1 MKKHELR
8 IKSNVNCNIY
18 IDTEYTCSAEANRF
32 AKILLDAGDYM
43 VKVENAADPDDCLD
57 TEVSLDKDQLIKAT
71 LRELSDTDSKNEA
84 PVVVPV
90 SKDKRVRD
98 DSRCQ
103 KPSTASQIS
112 EIVESL
118 ANSKAE
124 GKSQRSN
131 TYNED
136 GQTNDKSS
144 EKKENSSKG
153 TINDDIKD
161 DTIYKND
168 NTPSSV
174 DWNKTGKYIL
184 IIILV
189 IVIMIIASALGITL
203 PSWFPMLFKYL

>member
-8 IKSNVNCNIY
+8 IKTNVNCNIY
-18 IDTEYTCSAEANRF
+18 IDTEYACSAEANHF
-32 AKILLDAGDYM
+32 AKIELREEEYM
-43 VKVENAADPDDCLD
+43 VKVENAANPDVFFY
-57 TEVSLDKDQLIKAT
+57 TEVFLDKDMLIKDID
-71 LRELSDTDSKNEA
+71 LENDTSGD
-84 PVVVPV
+84 VVI
-90 SKDKRVRD
+90 SEDKTERD

>member
-1 MKKHELR
+1 MKKHELS

-18 IDTEYTCSAEANRF
+18 IDKEYKCSAEANRL
-32 AKILLDAGDYM
+32 AKLELREEEYM
-43 VKVENAADPDDCLD
+43 VKVENAANPDVFFY
-57 TEVSLDKDQLIKAT
+57 TEVFLDKDMLIKDID
-71 LRELSDTDSKNEA
+71 LENDTSGD
-84 PVVVPV
+84 VVI
-90 SKDKRVRD
+90 SEDKTERD

>member
-8 IKSNVNCNIY
+8 IKTNVNCNIY
-18 IDTEYTCSAEANRF
+18 IDTEYKCSAEANRL
-32 AKILLDAGDYM
+32 AKLELREEEYM
-43 VKVENAADPDDCLD
+43 VKVENAANPDVFFY
-57 TEVSLDKDQLIKAT
+57 TEVFLDKDMLIKDID
-71 LRELSDTDSKNEA
+71 LENDTSGD
-84 PVVVPV
+84 VVI
-90 SKDKRVRD
+90 SEDKTERD
-98 DSRCQ
+98 DSRFQ

-118 ANSKAE
+118 AKSKVE